1 MVAFCFELTSETWAA
16 SAGIVPVNSGASVAA
31 GVDSGEE
38 VGAASG
44 VAVLASAIVRGGRP
58 WTAEALLNRAM
69 TLGEGWAGSFEGVD
83 LDDSAD
89 DVCVSTPR
97 PWELAVGAEV

>member
-1 MVAFCFELTSETWAA
+1 MVAFCFELATPTWAA

-31 GVDSGEE
+31 GVGSGEE
-38 VGAASG
+38 VGASG
-44 VAVLASAIVRGGRP
+44 VAVLPSAIVRGGRP

-69 TLGEGWAGSFEGVD
+69 TLGDCWAGSFGGVD